1 LFTYI
6 RITYN
11 YHFVPGTTVGVVF
24 FSYRFEEL
32 SPAQP
37 ITLKTA
43 IFFDPIA
50 TFTVIRC
57 DGFLYAPAV
66 VIPNGQFQFIVMGFD
81 STGLETLFIEG
92 PHLGLATPEPPTTEI
107 GTSRPETSEPE
118 TSRPETSDPETSRPE
133 TLEPGTSEPEQ
144 LFTLTENRVRPQ
156 KLTILRRQSARIVL
170 TLHSALSANRTRFTV
185 SAGSLFT
192 SFGLRVRV
200 RPSRFVLEPGS
211 SRNIILRIRVVRRT
225 LSGFQPILVQIS
237 SSVQQLTYTNQIN
250 VLMVSRQ

>member
-1 LFTYI
+1 
-6 RITYN
+6 
-11 YHFVPGTTVGVVF
+11 VVF
-24 FSYRFEEL
+24 FSHRFEEL
-32 SPAQP
+32 SSAHP

-66 VIPNGQFQFIVMGFD
+66 VIPNGQFQFIVQGFD
-81 STGLETLFIEG
+81 ETGLETLFIEG
-92 PHLGLATPEPPTTEI
+92 PHFGLVTPEPPTTEL

-118 TSRPETSDPETSRPE
+118 TFRPETS
-133 TLEPGTSEPEQ
+133 EPKQ
-144 LFTLTENRVRPQ
+144 IFTLTENRVRPQ
-156 KLTILRRQSARIVL
+156 NLTILRRQSARIVL

-192 SFGLRVRV
+192 SFGLRVRA
-200 RPSRFVLEPGS
+200 RPRRFVLEPGS
-211 SRNIILRIRVVRRT
+211 SRNIILRVRVVRRT
-225 LSGFQPILVQIS
+225 VSGFQPIVVQIS

-250 VLMVSRQ
+250 VLTVSVLMNEIYYLLFAFICQ